1 MSESTRKFF
10 SGKSLEQAVL
20 LAASHYGLRTEE
32 VRYREIEKRHGFTRT
47 PKNVVIAVAP
57 ENPRLTADEMAAAER
72 ERRAVASPPVRPRD
86 AGPPARG
93 AGRGSDRGGER
104 RGEDRGFRGGRGQ
117 EGRRPRHGS
126 QETGRL
132 RVDAS
137 LTTLPATPIKRSESL
152 ARAEGA
158 QADAA
163 RRAVELLLAFVGI
176 EAGAD
181 LYQAP
186 ERIEVELWGPDDRVL
201 LEEDGRVLLAIEHLV
216 PRMMRGLGAEP
227 VPVRVDCDNFHLIRE
242 ERLRE
247 LAQRVAAEVRRS
259 GRYEVLDELD
269 PSERR
274 IIHVTL
280 KEDPGVTTESLG
292 DGYFKRVKVML
303 VAPPADDAG
312 DEE

>member
-10 SGKSLEQAVL
+10 SGKTLEQAIL
-20 LAASHYGLRTEE
+20 LAASHYGLRSEE

-47 PKNVVIAVAP
+47 PKNVVIAVEP
-57 ENPRLTADEMAAAER
+57 ENPRLNPDEIGAAER
-72 ERRAVASPPVRPRD
+72 ERRAAASPPVRPRD
-86 AGPPARG
+86 AGPAPRG
-93 AGRGSDRGGER
+93 GGRGSDRGGD
-104 RGEDRGFRGGRGQ
+104 RGRDERGFRGGRGA
-117 EGRRPRHGS
+117 ESRRPRNAPQGS
-126 QETGRL
+126 GRM
-132 RVDAS
+132 RPD
-137 LTTLPATPIKRSESL
+137 LPVVAAVVGPKRSETL
-152 ARAEGA
+152 ARAEGT
-158 QADAA
+158 QAEAA

-176 EAGAD
+176 EAEAD

-201 LEEDGRVLLAIEHLV
+201 LEGDGRVLLAVEHLV

-247 LAQRVAAEVRRS
+247 LAQTVAAEVRQT
-259 GRYEVLDELD
+259 GRYQVLDELD

-292 DGYFKRVKVML
+292 DGYFKRLKVM
-303 VAPPADDAG
+303 PAASLPDVGAED
-312 DEE
+312 